1 MFDFGFWELIVVM
14 IVALLV
20 FGPEKLPELAT
31 KAGKWIS
38 KGRQALQNIKYLV
51 EKELHTEELKEEFDD
66 LSNVINETKEA
77 VKTETLSQESLLNEI
92 ENRIKDTNNELLFI
106 ALPST
111 GLIYIAYL
119 LLKTF

>member
-14 IVALLV
+14 IVPLLV

-92 ENRIKDTNNELLFI
+92 ENRIKDTNKEN
-106 ALPST
+106 S
-111 GLIYIAYL
+111 
-119 LLKTF
+119 